1 MNEMNTLADLREIVA
16 HKIDEAICGREID
29 IHENSI
35 ELPEMLGIVEIGET
49 ATYTDIDDSILSP
62 THTVWDDW
70 HSDISSEYEAREKV
84 QAAITSLK
92 NKGILELPYL
102 YEDKDIVEPQIN
114 YNMLRNQSTGK
125 TIHVDCNS
133 CGYSTTGTVSYS
145 PHGNTYKMKL
155 TVNCDSCEKRGKYV
169 SQLTRWEK

>member
-35 ELPEMLGIVEIGET
+35 VLPEMLGIVEIGET
-49 ATYTDIDDSILSP
+49 ATYKDIDDSILSP

-102 YEDKDIVEPQIN
+102 YEDKLIIICYVIKVLEKLFMLIV
-114 YNMLRNQSTGK
+114 
-125 TIHVDCNS
+125 IHV
-133 CGYSTTGTVSYS
+133 GIQ
-145 PHGNTYKMKL
+145 
-155 TVNCDSCEKRGKYV
+155 
-169 SQLTRWEK
+169 QLEQYRILRMETRIK